1 MYIRTHMHGRMVMT
15 YMYMYIHIHCV
26 ESEVKVHPLQDGK
39 DYYVLTLHVNSEISE
54 IFGEISQPPP
64 HNYVHMHRLHCPS
77 KYLLCALCSLVSRL
91 SPLAS
96 NYCECEFKGHAITVC
111 KGGGGAGNEARHC
124 VQSHIFLSL

>member
-1 MYIRTHMHGRMVMT
+1 MT
-15 YMYMYIHIHCV
+15 YMYMYMYIHIHCV

-54 IFGEISQPPP
+54 NFAEISQPPP
-64 HNYVHMHRLHCPS
+64 HNYVHMSSLPIQTFIVCM
-77 KYLLCALCSLVSRL
+77 CSLVSRL

-111 KGGGGAGNEARHC
+111 KPGNEAIHC